1 MYGLVL
7 KALQVYS
14 DKFSV
19 IKQNYEGYNKYL
31 CKNLFKPYLQY
42 LSKLCL
48 LYIPNKSE
56 MLESNDK

>member
-48 LYIPNKSE
+48 LDIPE
-56 MLESNDK
+56 